1 MDGIVLVHPDDKPW
15 SKLFVLG
22 GLLVVT
28 GLTSYL
34 AWHGETKLIAAVLFL
49 PALWAVAP
57 NRLAAWFVVLTYYL
71 VAARD
76 IPAGA
81 AIFFGEGSVLG
92 WPLLIGASLILSI
105 PYALLWKQSPGF
117 WRFSFALLLV
127 ALPPIGI
134 VGWTSPLTVA
144 GLLFP
149 GMGWYGLA
157 AALLMLGL
165 IGRFPMVAIGAFLVA
180 LLMPLSGSQA
190 PKGWVG
196 LETSYLMASGG
207 RSGLAAAQRQL
218 DLNNRVSGLSESVI
232 ILPET
237 IAGRWS
243 ESSLFLWGDLARA
256 AKVKGQTIILGAELH
271 GEAGYRNMALKLTPG
286 GGEPLYQQMMPVPV
300 SMWQPW
306 GEGSAIPAWFT
317 PQSVQIGDRRATFLI
332 CYEQLLVWPAL
343 VALSTD
349 PDVLVGMSNDW
360 WARGGDIPD
369 IQISALKAWA
379 SLFDKNLLYSVNK

>member
-149 GMGWYGLA
+149 GMGWIGLA
-157 AALLMLGL
+157 AALLLLGL
-165 IGRFPMVAIGAFLVA
+165 IGRFPTVAIGAFLAA
-180 LLMPLSGSQA
+180 LLMP
-190 PKGWVG
+190 
-196 LETSYLMASGG
+196 
-207 RSGLAAAQRQL
+207 
-218 DLNNRVSGLSESVI
+218 
-232 ILPET
+232 
-237 IAGRWS
+237 
-243 ESSLFLWGDLARA
+243 
-256 AKVKGQTIILGAELH
+256 
-271 GEAGYRNMALKLTPG
+271 
-286 GGEPLYQQMMPVPV
+286 
-300 SMWQPW
+300 
-306 GEGSAIPAWFT
+306 
-317 PQSVQIGDRRATFLI
+317 
-332 CYEQLLVWPAL
+332 
-343 VALSTD
+343 
-349 PDVLVGMSNDW
+349 
-360 WARGGDIPD
+360 
-369 IQISALKAWA
+369 
-379 SLFDKNLLYSVNK
+379 